1 MLDACRL
8 ARRRQSQRRGSTRA
22 LGSQHRPIG
31 PVYLAIALTS

>member
-1 MLDACRL
+1 MLNACRL
-8 ARRRQSQRRGSTRA
+8 ARRRQSQRPGQHPG